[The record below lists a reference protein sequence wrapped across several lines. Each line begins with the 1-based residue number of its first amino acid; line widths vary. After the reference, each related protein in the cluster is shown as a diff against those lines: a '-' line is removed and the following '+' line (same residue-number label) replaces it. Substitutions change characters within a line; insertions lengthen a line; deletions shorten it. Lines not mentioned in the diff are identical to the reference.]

1 MSRYKLIPLN
11 GEFLLIDTQAD
22 IVENDYAYEH
32 LIIEADPS
40 NDKKIAINK
49 KAVRQC
55 KWVGNGLIGFTD
67 GDTTGLGWCK
77 KVIASAY
84 IPELPIISKSAII
97 SLYESE
103 HAHELAV
110 KYSLDVENFI
120 GNTGGQYNHCIADFI
135 AGYSANT
142 AKYTEEDLRK
152 AYRQCSFDS
161 NAMARTMHN
170 KENEYLQS
178 LLPATVTER
187 FCEIEWINDGYAIKI
202 LKLN

>member
-142 AKYTEEDLRK
+142 AKYTEEDLEK
-152 AYRQCSFDS
+152 HTGSVLLI
-161 NAMARTMHN
+161 AMLWHALCTIKKMNICNHYYQLR
-170 KENEYLQS
+170 LQKGF
-178 LLPATVTER
+178 V
-187 FCEIEWINDGYAIKI
+187 
-202 LKLN
+202 KLNG